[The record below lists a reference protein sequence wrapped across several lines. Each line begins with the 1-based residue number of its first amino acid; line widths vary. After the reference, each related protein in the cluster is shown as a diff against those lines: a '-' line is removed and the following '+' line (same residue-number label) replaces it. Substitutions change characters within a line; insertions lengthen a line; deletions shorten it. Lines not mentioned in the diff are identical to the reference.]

1 MRAMSGQDFL
11 LALEKAGVLQKAD
24 LTRRVVIDAC
34 VDEPVLVYIENIG
47 DARLLDV
54 VCDESLG
61 ARIVIRTSDAAQQ
74 KPDPK
79 PQPLGTIQKG
89 LF

>member
-1 MRAMSGQDFL
+1 MYAMSGQGFL

-34 VDEPVLVYIENIG
+34 VDQPVFVYIENIG

-54 VCDESLG
+54 TCDASLG
-61 ARIVIRTSDAAQQ
+61 AGIVIRTREE
-74 KPDPK
+74 
-79 PQPLGTIQKG
+79 G
-89 LF
+89 